1 MYNTGDIYRI
11 IQDALDANQ
20 IYCTDSKL
28 GDGSEDTYETDT
40 EFVSGN
46 DAHLIATVRH
56 QHFDYNRPYQENEYT
71 EKFLNYNLELPQNI
85 GFMHILIDEKKKEL
99 LDILAKQQEKIE
111 SQEKELA
118 DLKEQRRSLN
128 EK

>member
-1 MYNTGDIYRI
+1 M
-11 IQDALDANQ
+11 
-20 IYCTDSKL
+20 
-28 GDGSEDTYETDT
+28 
-40 EFVSGN
+40 GN
-46 DAHLIATVRH
+46 DRSFILS
-56 QHFDYNRPYQENEYT
+56 
-71 EKFLNYNLELPQNI
+71 EKSKEKTLNAPL
-85 GFMHILIDEKKKEL
+85 MSDEKKKEL